1 MNDVSRPP
9 LGPRA
14 LKWGDA
20 EPKAVFLP
28 ANGFPVASYD
38 FLLSPLAKRWPL
50 LGIENRGVW
59 DEAPPS
65 QGFNWAS
72 HAADLLELL
81 GQGSVEQPI
90 VGMGHSI
97 GATVTAMA
105 ARQHPEQFRALVLID
120 PATVP
125 GRWLPLLVRLMPSL
139 TKRMDLVTR
148 TRNRREI
155 WPDAE
160 AFVSYHRE
168 KSVFRTFSEQA
179 MADYAKAALRE
190 SGAAYKLAYCREWEA
205 WNFQHTAV
213 FWPVVRKLPMPT
225 LILRGETSYLHPAS
239 EFARNSR
246 RLPDHIQAVTV
257 AGAGHML
264 PQEAPEE
271 VLSLVSDWL
280 AVLD

>member
-1 MNDVSRPP
+1 MNDLSQPP
-9 LGPRA
+9 LARRA

-20 EPKAVFLP
+20 APKAVFLP

-38 FLLSPLAKRWPL
+38 FLLSALAERWPL
-50 LGIENRGVW
+50 LGVENRGVW
-59 DEAPPS
+59 DDAAPA

-72 HAADLLELL
+72 HAADLMEFL
-81 GQGSVEQPI
+81 GQGSVDLPI
-90 VGMGHSI
+90 IGMGHSI

-105 ARQHPEQFRALVLID
+105 ARQQPERFRALVLID

-125 GRWLPLLVRLMPSL
+125 GRWLPLLVRLVPSL

-160 AFVSYHRE
+160 AFVSYHRD
-168 KSVFRTFSEQA
+168 KPVFRSFYDQA
-179 MADYAKAALRE
+179 LADYGKAALRA
-190 SGAAYKLAYCREWEA
+190 SGSAYKLAYSREWEA

-225 LILRGETSYLHPAS
+225 LILRGQTSYLHPEA
-239 EFARNSR
+239 EFARNIRS
-246 RLPDHIQAVTV
+246 LPEHIQAVTV
-257 AGAGHML
+257 PGAGHML
-264 PQEAPEE
+264 PQEAPEQ

-280 AVLD
+280 AALD